1 MLTLLLN
8 VNPADL
14 MFYDFYLEKQVL
26 LDKFDMILKKLYRMP
41 EAELSVDEG
50 TISVLFRLFE
60 LFHLPNQ
67 LIPRLMKRVQ
77 TCCC

>member
-26 LDKFDMILKKLYRMP
+26 LDKFVMILKKLYRMP
-41 EAELSVDEG
+41 EAELSEDEG
-50 TISVLFRLFE
+50 QYPFFSVYSNCFIYQINLFLG
-60 LFHLPNQ
+60 
-67 LIPRLMKRVQ
+67 
-77 TCCC
+77 